1 MCIGCSAGLYDYE
14 FPRVES
20 ERLSCVMCFFQWMSM
35 QRPWRC
41 VMCGT
46 SRNVGRKEKFVGL
59 VEETAAVDL
68 TWKFDCQKGF
78 SAHFSG

>member
-1 MCIGCSAGLYDYE
+1 M
-14 FPRVES
+14 R
-20 ERLSCVMCFFQWMSM
+20 RH
-35 QRPWRC
+35 WRS

-46 SRNVGRKEKFVGL
+46 SKNVGRKEKFVGL